1 MTLRA
6 GGDAQGIR
14 RLYSD
19 YTRIFLSMLD
29 DGFVD
34 IDQVLLALV
43 ATEAPDYLRALPS
56 NFYGVADLC

>member
-1 MTLRA
+1 
-6 GGDAQGIR
+6 
-14 RLYSD
+14 
-19 YTRIFLSMLD
+19 MLD